1 MSPSLEEYFKDTVV
15 LPEPGPGRGTFTE
28 AERDFLTRYMGA
40 DFETA
45 LTRQGLS
52 RPAAVE
58 SVTGPLSTGPAA
70 APPGRSAP
78 PAATSQAAP
87 ATGTNGTGPAAG
99 EDPARRAGA
108 GQAGIADAA
117 PALATAEDG
126 DAALEAGLREARE
139 VKLVGFRVAGQE
151 LALPIAQVQEVLRAV
166 PVTRLPTAPPHIVG
180 ILNLR
185 GRVVPM
191 VDLAEI
197 MDFSGQRGE
206 KRFVIVCRC
215 RGMLVGLMV
224 EALTTMHQ
232 ADGQAIEW
240 GVEARIGVA
249 SDLVSGLL
257 KVGDALVAIL
267 SVDSLFQKVLKS

>member
-1 MSPSLEEYFKDTVV
+1 VSPSLEEYFKDTVV
-15 LPEPGPGRGTFTE
+15 LPEPGQSRGTFTP

-40 DFETA
+40 DFETVLA
-45 LTRQGLS
+45 REGLS

-58 SVTGPLSTGPAA
+58 SVTGPLSPEPAA
-70 APPGRSAP
+70 APPGVRAASA
-78 PAATSQAAP
+78 
-87 ATGTNGTGPAAG
+87 GTNGTGRAAGTGPAGQPAPAVEAVAEASPAA
-99 EDPARRAGA
+99 
-108 GQAGIADAA
+108 AA
-117 PALATAEDG
+117 PAEAADG
-126 DAALEAGLREARE
+126 DAALEAALREARE

-166 PVTRLPTAPPHIVG
+166 PVTRLPTAPAHIVG

-197 MDFSGQRGE
+197 MDFSGERGE

-240 GVEARIGVA
+240 GVEARIGVV